1 MNLDMMEIIKI
12 IDIVG
17 RITIDILAG
26 IGLNYIVNVLNQR
39 FK

>member
-1 MNLDMMEIIKI
+1 MNIIEIV
-12 IDIVG
+12 DIVG

-26 IGLNYIVNVLNQR
+26 IGAYYLIELLKQG